1 MASQSTLA
9 IIGCGNMGS
18 AILSGILDATRAD
31 PTTSPFGRIIACT
44 KTEQSASR
52 LREQYAQDRARVEVR
67 ADANLATVR
76 EADYV
81 MLGCKPYLVEAV
93 IAADG
98 MADALA
104 EKFIISV
111 IAGKTPAV
119 LAGYITEYASAEVKA
134 SARPSVARAIPNVAA
149 SVRESMTVVELP
161 AECAAANRE
170 VVEWMFAQLGQVKV
184 VAPELFD
191 LGSMLVAALAPLSVA
206 VDGILDGCVAEG
218 MRRAEASEMTA
229 QCLLG
234 LAQLLKSG
242 VHPAVLRESIS
253 SPRGCTIQ
261 SLLTVEKAG
270 VRSAFAE
277 AIING
282 TRHLHDLQ
290 KKQ

>member
-1 MASQSTLA
+1 MSSNSTLA

-18 AILSGILDATRAD
+18 AILSGILDVTRDD
-31 PTTSPFGRIIACT
+31 PTSSPFGRIIACT
-44 KTEQSASR
+44 KTEQSATK
-52 LREQYAQDRARVEVR
+52 LREQYYEDLSRVEFR
-67 ADANLATVR
+67 AGDSLSAVR

-93 IAADG
+93 IADEG

-104 EKFIISV
+104 EKFIISI

-119 LAGYITEYASAEVKA
+119 LAGYITEYASPSLKA
-134 SARPSVARAIPNVAA
+134 SQPSVSRAIPNVAA
-149 SVRESMTVVELP
+149 SLRESMTVVELP
-161 AECAAANRE
+161 AHCKPENRE
-170 VVEWMFAQLGQVKV
+170 VVEWMFSQLGQVKV
-184 VAPELFD
+184 LSADLFD
-191 LGSMLVAALAPLSVA
+191 LGSMLVAALAPMSVA

-218 MRRAEASEMTA
+218 MRRSEASEMTA

-242 VHPAVLRESIS
+242 IHPAVLRESIS

-282 TRHLHDLQ
+282 TRHLHNLQ
-290 KKQ
+290 SK

>member
-1 MASQSTLA
+1 MAPQSTLA

-234 LAQLLKSG
+234 LAQLLKGG

-270 VRSAFAE
+270 VRS
-277 AIING
+277 
-282 TRHLHDLQ
+282 
-290 KKQ
+290 